1 MCLWH
6 LYTSQS
12 MPAFSRRPSTS
23 TLSPDCITIKG
34 GLYEQI
40 KKIYFDNLLVQ
51 FSLTTTLPPHDRV
64 RVQLDNDNALESQL
78 LKVQTENFGESPES
92 LGADRVQDAACKI
105 TTTCW
110 KALPCLGT
118 YLLRRKVI
126 LRELQKESRHCR
138 VPQGNICNWC
148 TPVFTLSLNATNV
161 NNRQQCVEIFLS
173 DPSPIIGY
181 ACH

>member
-1 MCLWH
+1 
-6 LYTSQS
+6 

-92 LGADRVQDAACKI
+92 LGADRVLDAACHY
-105 TTTCW
+105 
-110 KALPCLGT
+110 
-118 YLLRRKVI
+118 YLLESPSLPGDI
-126 LRELQKESRHCR
+126 FAEKESDTQR
-138 VPQGNICNWC
+138 V
-148 TPVFTLSLNATNV
+148 AK
-161 NNRQQCVEIFLS
+161 RK
-173 DPSPIIGY
+173 
-181 ACH
+181 